1 MFKSP
6 IEENAKTACA
16 QTAKPFRTP
25 FATTLAVAIL
35 SVATT
40 ASAQDN
46 TAIGDL
52 PHALICAKDS
62 VTVVGYL
69 ARVNSDGSAVY
80 MTPSNIIVEVSAA
93 GVVDSRSDGTCAG
106 KSLDELRDSGQARE
120 FPE

>member
-6 IEENAKTACA
+6 IEGNAKTAFG
-16 QTAKPFRTP
+16 QTAKKFHTP
-25 FATTLAVAIL
+25 FATILAVAIL
-35 SVATT
+35 SVGTT
-40 ASAQDN
+40 AGAQDD

-52 PHALICAKDS
+52 PQALICTKDS

-80 MTPSNIIVEVSAA
+80 MTLSNIIVEVSAA
-93 GVVDSRSDGTCAG
+93 GVVGNRSDGTCAG
-106 KSLDELRDSGQARE
+106 KSLDELRDSGQAIE

>member
-6 IEENAKTACA
+6 IKENATTVCT

-25 FATTLAVAIL
+25 FATILTVAIL
-35 SVATT
+35 SVATS

-46 TAIGDL
+46 SAVGDL
-52 PHALICAKDS
+52 PLALICAKDS

-80 MTPSNIIVEVSAA
+80 MSSSNIIVEVSAA
-93 GVVDSRSDGTCAG
+93 GVVGNRSGGTCAG

-120 FPE
+120 FSE